1 MLCLGEGASEQPTHD
16 KGTRKLVIPHKNV
29 NHAAYLVKRW
39 EEYILRSLECSRFAR
54 SSQQWDPSIH
64 FPHCGDKSKVLRGII
79 GFEFAQILKV
89 GYHFKIIFMAILLD
103 ANSPYLCCRVLG
115 FNTIVIISKA
125 LFVQIKAKKKKLPQ
139 IATTSIFLWV
149 LPLIKCIPLSYPNIW
164 IFGKGCLGLAIQAIL
179 AGQIAYIESDRGQRP
194 QGRVRNAFFIVIYSI
209 NKSWAIEQCFCLNL
223 LVHGS
228 MSQRIFEQRNESTQ
242 RCTP

>member
-115 FNTIVIISKA
+115 FNTIVIISKL
-125 LFVQIKAKKKKLPQ
+125 LFVPIKEKKH
-139 IATTSIFLWV
+139 IATNYNHFNIS
-149 LPLIKCIPLSYPNIW
+149 LSLTFDQMYSPFISKYLNIW
-164 IFGKGCLGLAIQAIL
+164 QGLLGPSHPGHL
-179 AGQIAYIESDRGQRP
+179 GWPDRIY
-194 QGRVRNAFFIVIYSI
+194 RVR
-209 NKSWAIEQCFCLNL
+209 
-223 LVHGS
+223 
-228 MSQRIFEQRNESTQ
+228 QRAETTGQGQKRLFHRYLFHQ
-242 RCTP
+242 

>member
-29 NHAAYLVKRW
+29 NHAAYRLKRW

-103 ANSPYLCCRVLG
+103 ANSPYLWCRDLG
-115 FNTIVIISKA
+115 FNTVVIISKL
-125 LFVQIKAKKKKLPQ
+125 LFVPIKEKKH
-139 IATTSIFLWV
+139 IATNYNHFNIS
-149 LPLIKCIPLSYPNIW
+149 LSLTFDQMYSPFISKYLNIW
-164 IFGKGCLGLAIQAIL
+164 QGLLGPSHPGHLGWPDRIF
-179 AGQIAYIESDRGQRP
+179 
-194 QGRVRNAFFIVIYSI
+194 RVR
-209 NKSWAIEQCFCLNL
+209 
-223 LVHGS
+223 
-228 MSQRIFEQRNESTQ
+228 QRAETTGQGQKRLFHRHLFQ
-242 RCTP
+242 

>member
-16 KGTRKLVIPHKNV
+16 KGTRKLVISHKNV

-39 EEYILRSLECSRFAR
+39 EKYIFRSLECSRFAW

-89 GYHFKIIFMAILLD
+89 GYHFKIIFMAVLLYSK
-103 ANSPYLCCRVLG
+103 SPDLCCRVLG
-115 FNTIVIISKA
+115 FNTIVMFSSRSY
-125 LFVQIKAKKKKLPQ
+125 LSQLQQRNTFPQ
-139 IATTSIFLWV
+139 ITTTSIFLWV
-149 LPLIKCIPLSYPNIW
+149 LTLIKYIPLSYPNIW

-179 AGQIAYIESDRGQRP
+179 AGQIAYIESDRG
-194 QGRVRNAFFIVIYSI
+194 
-209 NKSWAIEQCFCLNL
+209 
-223 LVHGS
+223 
-228 MSQRIFEQRNESTQ
+228 
-242 RCTP
+242 

>member
-16 KGTRKLVIPHKNV
+16 KGTRKLVISLKNV

-89 GYHFKIIFMAILLD
+89 GYHSKIIFMAILLD
-103 ANSPYLCCRVLG
+103 ANSPYLSCRDLG
-115 FNTIVIISKA
+115 FNTVVIISKL
-125 LFVQIKAKKKKLPQ
+125 LFVPIKAKKH
-139 IATTSIFLWV
+139 IATNYNHFNIS
-149 LPLIKCIPLSYPNIW
+149 LSLTFDQMYSPFISKYLNIW
-164 IFGKGCLGLAIQAIL
+164 QGLLGPSHPGHL
-179 AGQIAYIESDRGQRP
+179 GWPDRIY
-194 QGRVRNAFFIVIYSI
+194 RVR
-209 NKSWAIEQCFCLNL
+209 
-223 LVHGS
+223 
-228 MSQRIFEQRNESTQ
+228 QRAETTGQGQKRLFHRHLFQ
-242 RCTP
+242 

>member
-16 KGTRKLVIPHKNV
+16 KGTRKLVISLKNV

-125 LFVQIKAKKKKLPQ
+125 LFVHIKAKHCQRHNGPEG
-139 IATTSIFLWV
+139 WV
-149 LPLIKCIPLSYPNIW
+149 LLNTKVTS
-164 IFGKGCLGLAIQAIL
+164 LGHITSSNTNLDQT
-179 AGQIAYIESDRGQRP
+179 S
-194 QGRVRNAFFIVIYSI
+194 SI
-209 NKSWAIEQCFCLNL
+209 NYD
-223 LVHGS
+223 
-228 MSQRIFEQRNESTQ
+228 
-242 RCTP
+242 

>member
-16 KGTRKLVIPHKNV
+16 KGTRKLVISLKNV

-103 ANSPYLCCRVLG
+103 ANSPYPCCRDLG
-115 FNTIVIISKA
+115 FNAVVIISKL
-125 LFVQIKAKKKKLPQ
+125 LFVPIKAKKH
-139 IATTSIFLWV
+139 IATNCNNFNIS
-149 LPLIKCIPLSYPNIW
+149 LSLTFDQMYPPFISKYLNIW
-164 IFGKGCLGLAIQAIL
+164 QGLLGPSHPGHL
-179 AGQIAYIESDRGQRP
+179 GWPDRIY
-194 QGRVRNAFFIVIYSI
+194 RVR
-209 NKSWAIEQCFCLNL
+209 
-223 LVHGS
+223 
-228 MSQRIFEQRNESTQ
+228 QRAETTGQGQKRLFHRHLFQ
-242 RCTP
+242 